1 MEYNNPVAA
10 SVCGLLLAFSTTAWS
25 QASNDVALDRYSNDA
40 SENFDMLF
48 DDIPSV
54 FAASKHEQKVTE
66 APASVSIVTAEEIK
80 RYGYRTLSDIL
91 RSVRGFYVVNDRNY
105 GYIGVRGFGQPGD
118 YNTRLLLMVDGRRM
132 NETIY
137 DSFGI
142 NGDLG
147 LDVDLIDRVEIVRGP
162 GSSLYGSSAFFG
174 VINIT
179 TKSGRDYEGA
189 DLAAEIGSQNT
200 TIGRATYGSRFES
213 GLELLLSVS
222 ETKSD
227 GDDRLYFP
235 EYDDP
240 STNNGVFENS
250 DATDARNLFAKL
262 EYGGFSADVTWYQSN
277 KEIPTAS
284 YGTVFNDP
292 RTFTDDEQLQVG
304 LTYNHTFGFG
314 AEWSNRL
321 TYGQY
326 EYLGDFAYDYSDAGD
341 LSYVVL
347 NKDTADT
354 NWWVLESQF
363 SHALTESQRLI
374 GGVEFRNNTKL
385 EQGNYDEDVYL
396 DDKRDSEI
404 VGLYVQDEIKLH
416 EQLTLNLGLRYD
428 KFDSFGD
435 NLSPRLAV
443 IYSPQEQTS
452 IKFLYGEAFRAP
464 NVYELYYHD
473 GFNSTKPANE
483 LDPETI
489 TSYEL
494 VVEHYT
500 RGSTLL
506 SASVYSNEIDD
517 LISYTQDPVDELF
530 VFMNTN
536 SIDAQGLELGLETRF
551 GKGIRGQFS
560 YTYQQ
565 TEDNATGETLANS
578 PEHMAK
584 ANLIAPLF
592 SERVYAGL
600 ELQHLSKRK
609 TQQAI
614 DADAY
619 TVANLTISSDRLL
632 RGLSLSASL
641 YNLFDA
647 KIEDPGSTEHEQAV
661 IEQDGRKFLIRAS
674 YQF

>member
-1 MEYNNPVAA
+1 MKHNITVMAPVCA
-10 SVCGLLLAFSTTAWS
+10 LLFAFSTTARS
-25 QASNDVALDRYSNDA
+25 QAGDELALDSYANAA
-40 SENFDMLF
+40 SENFNMLF

-105 GYIGVRGFGQPGD
+105 GYVGVRGFGQPGD
-118 YNTRLLLMVDGRRM
+118 YNTRLLLMIDGRRM
-132 NETIY
+132 NDAIY

-142 NGDLG
+142 DGDLG

-162 GSSLYGSSAFFG
+162 GSSLYGTSAFFG

-179 TKSGRDYEGA
+179 TKSGRDFDGA
-189 DLAAEIGSQNT
+189 ELAAEVGSQNT
-200 TIGRATYGSRFES
+200 TIGRVTYGSRFDS

-235 EYDDP
+235 EFDDP
-240 STNNGVFENS
+240 STNNGVFEDG

-262 EYGGFSADVTWYQSN
+262 EYGGFSADVTYYELI
-277 KEIPTAS
+277 KDIPTAP

-304 LTYNHTFGFG
+304 LTYNHTFAFG
-314 AEWSNRL
+314 AEWSTRL

-326 EYLGDFAYDYSDAGD
+326 EYFGGFAYDYSDEGD
-341 LSYVVL
+341 LSYVVV

-354 NWWVLESQF
+354 SWWVLESQF

-374 GGVEFRNNTKL
+374 GGVEYRNNSTLK
-385 EQGNYDEDVYL
+385 QGNYDEDVYL
-396 DDKRDSEI
+396 DDSRDAEI
-404 VGLYVQDEIKLH
+404 VGAYVQDEIKVH
-416 EQLTLNLGLRYD
+416 EKLTLNLGLRYD

-443 IYSPQEQTS
+443 IYSPQQQTA

-473 GFNSTKPANE
+473 GFSTTKPANE
-483 LDPETI
+483 LEPETI

-494 VVEHYT
+494 VVEHYM
-500 RGSTLL
+500 RGNTLL
-506 SASVYSNEIDD
+506 TASVYNNEIEG
-517 LISYTQDPVDELF
+517 LISYTEDSVDELF

-536 SIDAQGLELGLETRF
+536 SIDAQGIELGVETRF
-551 GKGIRGQFS
+551 GKALRGQFS

-565 TEDNATGETLANS
+565 TEDKMSGATLVYS

-592 SERVYAGL
+592 SERLYAGL
-600 ELQHLSKRK
+600 ELQYLSKRK
-609 TQQAI
+609 TQQAT

-619 TVANLTISSDRLL
+619 TVANLTISSDKLL
-632 RGLSLSASL
+632 RGLSLSASF